1 MSLQDS
7 PTLSELM
14 RTIFTTLLSDQLHTV
29 LPGIITEYDSKT
41 RKATVQPQV
50 DQKFLDGEKLQ
61 YQPIVEIPVISM
73 QVGNAGLRLPESQ
86 YVDQTCVLIFSE
98 RSLDNWLLQDGAEA
112 PNDPRKFDITDG
124 ICIVGLHRFINEDE
138 GGNDLN
144 LEYNDTKITIRASG
158 DIELD
163 GGNKIIVKANGDIE
177 LGTSGLRKLVSD
189 SFQPI
194 FHGHRHNYI
203 DGVGIGVGNTSTPC
217 SLVPNLITLP
227 VAILPS
233 VPPTGLLG
241 LEIPTTALTTKVSAQ

>member
-29 LPGIITEYDSKT
+29 LPGVITEYDSKT
-41 RKATVQPQV
+41 RKATVQPQIN
-50 DQKFLDGEKLQ
+50 QKFLDDESLQ

-98 RSLDNWLLQDGAEA
+98 RALDNWLLQDGAQS

-124 ICIVGLHRFINEDE
+124 ICIVGLHRFINDDQ

-144 LEYNDTKITIRASG
+144 LEYNDTKITIKANG

-177 LGTSGLRKLVSD
+177 LGTSGLRSLMTDAIITK
-189 SFQPI
+189 FN
-194 FHGHRHNYI
+194 GHVHQYI
-203 DGVGIGVGNTSTPC
+203 PG
-217 SLVPNLITLP
+217 TL
-227 VAILPS
+227 ALA
-233 VPPTGLLG
+233 
-241 LEIPTTALTTKVSAQ
+241 PTTTPVLATPSTTYLATDATLSVKGE